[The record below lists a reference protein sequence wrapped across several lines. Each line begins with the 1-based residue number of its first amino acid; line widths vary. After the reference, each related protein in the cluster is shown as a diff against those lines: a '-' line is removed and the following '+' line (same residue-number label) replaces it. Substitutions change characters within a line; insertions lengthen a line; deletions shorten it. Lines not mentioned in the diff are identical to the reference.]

1 MLQHSI
7 DGPEPGNRDDK
18 GEPAV
23 YPAAEPRTSVEIGR
37 GAQGVVYR
45 LASGHIKKK
54 YFDSVSDQTVEREFE
69 HSAMAFAGGVPTWR
83 VDRWLRE
90 ERTIIGSFEPGVRLA
105 RVIRRRPLKAAAL
118 MRSLGRLHAQVH
130 AVSAPTERTWH
141 IYDAAR
147 SARILKPYL
156 PEETVETI
164 RNLVSASE
172 DGFCHADLSL
182 TNVLCDKDELTVLD
196 WARSGHGPMTA
207 DVGRTCAF
215 ILGREPQLRL
225 LRPLN
230 RWFARH
236 LAQTYVAAYVA
247 ETGRSTKE
255 IWAWTAIFLARKLS
269 QPHPRARIA
278 LIKAEMTRLCRSI

>member
-1 MLQHSI
+1 MLHHSV
-7 DGPEPGNRDDK
+7 DREPDETP
-18 GEPAV
+18 GEDLPV
-23 YPAAEPRTSVEIGR
+23 PVTRGQRAAVEIGR

-45 LASGHIKKK
+45 LPSGHIKKK
-54 YFDSVSDQTVEREFE
+54 YFDSVPDQVVEREFE

-83 VDRWLRE
+83 VDQWLRE

-118 MRSLGRLHAQVH
+118 MRALGKLHAQVH
-130 AVSAPTERTWH
+130 AIRTPTERSWQ

-156 PEETVETI
+156 PEETVGAV

-182 TNVLCDKDELTVLD
+182 TNVLYDKGGLTVLD

-215 ILGREPQLRL
+215 ILARPPRLKPLRL
-225 LRPLN
+225 LN
-230 RWFARH
+230 RWFVRKLAR
-236 LAQTYVAAYVA
+236 TYVAAYV
-247 ETGRSTKE
+247 EQTGRAHDE
-255 IWAWTAIFLARKLS
+255 IWAWTAIFLARKLTGPVPAS
-269 QPHPRARIA
+269 DID
-278 LIKAEMTRLCRSI
+278 LIRQEIVRLCRNLG